1 VGVGKD
7 TTGQNGELEKEK
19 EKEEEGTGRRR
30 RGVKSEV
37 TLLK

>member
-19 EKEEEGTGRRR
+19 EEEGTE
-30 RGVKSEV
+30 KEEAS
-37 TLLK
+37 LHH